1 MKEGDSM
8 SFDTFDEGINPGV
21 MRSKNEIRILICY
34 LIKSV
39 KAPVSKELILES
51 LQKDGLANYFE
62 ASACFDDLVKNRHIT
77 VNDNNKYI
85 LTEDGMMIATQLED
99 SLAYT
104 VKEKA
109 FHCVMM
115 LLEEEKTERE
125 NKVEI
130 VKNERGY
137 NVKCSITSEGLTIL
151 SLEFYVPDYE
161 QAKLVKKNFRKNPEL
176 LYKTT
181 ISVLSKQKDLLT
193 DTLKDLE
200 MLS

>member
-1 MKEGDSM
+1 M
-8 SFDTFDEGINPGV
+8 SFDTFDEGINPGG

-77 VNDNNKYI
+77 ANGNNKYI

>member
-1 MKEGDSM
+1 M
-8 SFDTFDEGINPGV
+8 SFDTFDEGINPGG

-137 NVKCSITSEGLTIL
+137 NVKCSITSEGLTII

>member
-1 MKEGDSM
+1 M
-8 SFDTFDEGINPGV
+8 SFDTFDEGINPGG

-115 LLEEEKTERE
+115 LLE
-125 NKVEI
+125 
-130 VKNERGY
+130 
-137 NVKCSITSEGLTIL
+137 
-151 SLEFYVPDYE
+151 
-161 QAKLVKKNFRKNPEL
+161 
-176 LYKTT
+176 
-181 ISVLSKQKDLLT
+181 
-193 DTLKDLE
+193 
-200 MLS
+200 

>member
-1 MKEGDSM
+1 M
-8 SFDTFDEGINPGV
+8 SFDTFDEGINPGG

-62 ASACFDDLVKNRHIT
+62 ASACFDDLVKNRHIA
-77 VNDNNKYI
+77 VNDNNKYT

-137 NVKCSITSEGLTIL
+137 NVKCSIISEGLTIL

>member
-8 SFDTFDEGINPGV
+8 SFDTFDEGINPGG

-62 ASACFDDLVKNRHIT
+62 ASACFDDLLKNRHIKLT
-77 VNDNNKYI
+77 DGNKYS

>member
-1 MKEGDSM
+1 M
-8 SFDTFDEGINPGV
+8 SFDTFDEGINPGG

-77 VNDNNKYI
+77 VNDNNNYI

>member
-1 MKEGDSM
+1 M
-8 SFDTFDEGINPGV
+8 SFDTFDEGINPGG

-62 ASACFDDLVKNRHIT
+62 ASACFDDLVKNRHNT
-77 VNDNNKYI
+77 VNGNNKYT

-115 LLEEEKTERE
+115 LLEKEKTERE

-137 NVKCSITSEGLTIL
+137 NVKCSITSEELTIL

>member
-1 MKEGDSM
+1 M
-8 SFDTFDEGINPGV
+8 SFDPFDEGINPGG

-77 VNDNNKYI
+77 VNDNNKYT

-115 LLEEEKTERE
+115 LLEKEKTERE

-137 NVKCSITSEGLTIL
+137 NVKCSITSEELTIL

>member
-1 MKEGDSM
+1 M
-8 SFDTFDEGINPGV
+8 SFDTFDEGINPGG

-193 DTLKDLE
+193 DTLKDIE